1 MDSSKRT
8 RYVLFGIGA
17 ALGSAVGLVLGSLL
31 AYWIGDEA
39 VRAIQR
45 GFRKITGGDDRPNFE
60 MLLQ

>member
-1 MDSSKRT
+1 MDSSKHT

-17 ALGSAVGLVLGSLL
+17 AIGSAVGLVLGSLL
-31 AYWIGDEA
+31 AYWIGDET

-45 GFRKITGGDDRPNFE
+45 GLRRATGGDDRPNFE

>member
-31 AYWIGDEA
+31 AYWIGDET

-45 GFRKITGGDDRPNFE
+45 GVRRVTGGDDRPNFE